1 MRSVEPKPAFI
12 EVIDLTRRFGEVA
25 VLSKIDLQVYEGE
38 FLSIVGPSGCGKST
52 LLRIMAG
59 LLPATSGLARVE
71 GELINS
77 PPPQLTYI
85 FQHYNRA
92 LYPWLTVLKNIEFGL
107 RYGWFR
113 SANPEAWRER
123 SLEMLGAMGLSEFA
137 HSYPWQLSG
146 GMQQRVALARAL
158 VCQPRMLL
166 LDEPF
171 SSVDAQTRA
180 SLQDLMLR
188 LWKKYHLTVV
198 LVTHDIDEAIYM
210 SSRVL
215 ALSARPAQIVESV
228 DVDLDYPRVQLATRS
243 AARFIDI
250 RNHVYVS
257 LFGEGELSAA
267 PIQP

>member
-1 MRSVEPKPAFI
+1 MTEAPKPPFVEVRSVSRRYGD
-12 EVIDLTRRFGEVA
+12 VNVLSDIDLV
-25 VLSKIDLQVYEGE
+25 VSEGE

-52 LLRIMAG
+52 LLRIIAG
-59 LLPATSGLARVE
+59 LLPAGSGKVRVE
-71 GELINS
+71 GTPIES
-77 PPPQLTYI
+77 PPRQLTYI

-92 LYPWLTVLKNIEFGL
+92 LYPWLTIVQNVEFGL

-113 SANPEAWRER
+113 KQARSAWATRAM
-123 SLEMLGAMGLSEFA
+123 EMLEAMGLAEFA

-146 GMQQRVALARAL
+146 GMQQRAALARAL

-188 LWKKYHLTVV
+188 LWKQYGLTAV

-215 ALSARPAQIVESV
+215 TLSARPARVVESV
-228 DVDLDYPRVQLATRS
+228 DVNLAYPRKQLATRS
-243 AARFIDI
+243 NARFLEL
-250 RNHVYVS
+250 RNQVYVS
-257 LFGEGELSAA
+257 LFGDVAA
-267 PIQP
+267 D